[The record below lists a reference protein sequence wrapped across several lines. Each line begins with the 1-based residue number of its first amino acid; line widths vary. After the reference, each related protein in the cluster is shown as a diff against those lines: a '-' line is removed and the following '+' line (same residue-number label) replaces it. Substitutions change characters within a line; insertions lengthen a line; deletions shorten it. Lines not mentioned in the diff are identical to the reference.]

1 MYITVYYYS
10 THSILSLVTPFQ
22 KKPFLFLYFL
32 LQTRASYD
40 KIRLLIFKDVD
51 NMEQFLEIGKIVG
64 THALKGE
71 LRVDPWCDSP
81 QFLCK
86 FKELYLDKGNKKLTV
101 NSRPHKNIAIVK
113 VKGVDTIEEA
123 DKLRGK
129 ILYMNR
135 KDAKLADG
143 EYFIQDL
150 MGMEVLDV
158 DNGTRYGTL
167 TEVFKTGANDVYQV
181 TDDNKNDYLIPVIDE
196 VVISVN
202 LEENTVLIRPLK
214 GIFDDED

>member
-1 MYITVYYYS
+1 
-10 THSILSLVTPFQ
+10 
-22 KKPFLFLYFL
+22 
-32 LQTRASYD
+32 
-40 KIRLLIFKDVD
+40 
-51 NMEQFLEIGKIVG
+51 MEQFLEIGKIVG

-81 QFLCK
+81 QFFCK
-86 FKELYLDKGNKKLTV
+86 FKELYLSKGATKLSV
-101 NSRPHKNIAIVK
+101 KSRPHKNIAIVK
-113 VKGVDTIEEA
+113 VKGIDTIEDA

-135 KDAKLADG
+135 SDANLAEG

-150 MGMEVLDV
+150 MGMEVLDA
-158 DNGTRYGTL
+158 DNGTKYGTL
-167 TEVFKTGANDVYQV
+167 TDVFKTGANDVYQV
-181 TDDNKNDYLIPVIDE
+181 TDDNKKDYLIPVIDE

-202 LEENTVLIRPLK
+202 LEENKVLIRPLK

>member
-1 MYITVYYYS
+1 M
-10 THSILSLVTPFQ
+10 L
-22 KKPFLFLYFL
+22 FL
-32 LQTRASYD
+32 LQRKASYD
-40 KIRLLIFKDVD
+40 KIRLPIIKDVD

-81 QFLCK
+81 QFFCK
-86 FKELYLDKGNKKLTV
+86 FKELYLSKGATKLSV
-101 NSRPHKNIAIVK
+101 KSRPHKNIAIVK

-123 DKLRGK
+123 DQLRGK

-135 KDAKLADG
+135 SDANLAEG

-158 DNGTRYGTL
+158 DNGTKYGTL
-167 TEVFKTGANDVYQV
+167 TDVFKTGANDVYQI
-181 TDDNKNDYLIPVIDE
+181 TDDNKRDYLIPVIDD

-202 LEENTVLIRPLK
+202 LEENKVLIRPLK